1 MNLISVQVGLP
12 REVKWR
18 GRSVPTGI
26 FKEPVENPVMLR
38 TLNLDGDRQAQL
50 RCTGPDESRL
60 RLPG

>member
-18 GRSVPTGI
+18 GRSVTTGI

-38 TLNLDGDRQAQL
+38 TLNLDGDRQAHL